1 MHCAHC
7 ATALYVKRKQDR
19 RKFGFINPGFDLTP
33 AFVAAQKRYE
43 INARGSWRSDPSC
56 SLAGSVPEFKM
67 SRSTGNVYLG
77 PLPRK
82 CHTSAILR
90 GQFPVGTHKF
100 VAAYLCLATHDP
112 MTRPTITAEQNA
124 SGTNVRIAGE
134 LLTRSLASVEGA
146 FAALHTNSGTVK
158 IDLSDVEALDTGGA
172 WMVAD
177 LTRRFTAIGAQI
189 QMMGVKPEHAALID
203 TVSQNIPDD
212 PGKLE
217 KPRTFI
223 DWVEHIGEKTV
234 GAWKD
239 TLSILGF
246 LGLTLHR
253 LARTLAMPW
262 RLRRAALF
270 THMEE
275 TGFKALPIVAL
286 MGFLIGVVLAFQ
298 GATQLKQF
306 GAEIFV
312 VELISISVL
321 RELGIL
327 LTAIIVAGRSGSAFT
342 ASIGSMKVQEEID
355 AMRTLG
361 LDPIEVLVV
370 PRVLALLIMLP
381 ILGFVADMAGLF
393 GGALMSWIDLGVSP
407 GMFITRLNENTDVWQ
422 LAVGLIKAPFFALV
436 IGVIACWQAMQVKG
450 SAQSVGQRTTASVV
464 QSIFMVIAIDAL
476 FSIFFSQIGV

>member
-1 MHCAHC
+1 
-7 ATALYVKRKQDR
+7 
-19 RKFGFINPGFDLTP
+19 
-33 AFVAAQKRYE
+33 
-43 INARGSWRSDPSC
+43 
-56 SLAGSVPEFKM
+56 M
-67 SRSTGNVYLG
+67 SS
-77 PLPRK
+77 
-82 CHTSAILR
+82 
-90 GQFPVGTHKF
+90 
-100 VAAYLCLATHDP
+100 
-112 MTRPTITAEQNA
+112 PTISAERE
-124 SGTNVRIAGE
+124 SDGTQIRIAGE
-134 LLTRSLASVEGA
+134 MLTQLLAPVEGP
-146 FAALHTNSGTVK
+146 FAGIQPEGGHVTL
-158 IDLSDVEALDTGGA
+158 DLSDVEALDTSGA
-172 WMVAD
+172 WLVAD
-177 LTRRFTAIGAQI
+177 LAKRFTTAGAQLEFR
-189 QMMGVKPEHAALID
+189 GVQPAHAALIE
-203 TVSQNIPDD
+203 TVSQNIPDH
-212 PGKLE
+212 PGKLAP
-217 KPRTFI
+217 PRNAM
-223 DWVEHIGEKTV
+223 DWVASVGQKTV
-234 GAWKD
+234 GAWND

-253 LARTLAMPW
+253 LGRTLVMPW

-381 ILGFVADMAGLF
+381 ILGFVADIAGLF
-393 GGALMSWIDLGVSP
+393 GGGLMSWIDLGISP
-407 GMFITRLNENTDVWQ
+407 GMFVTRLNESTDVWQ

-476 FSIFFSQIGV
+476 FSIFFSEIGI

>member
-1 MHCAHC
+1 MTKPSIAVEQEGS
-7 ATALYVKRKQDR
+7 AARIIVS
-19 RKFGFINPGFDLTP
+19 GEMLTQSLSSVED
-33 AFVAAQKRYE
+33 AFRDMRPDAA
-43 INARGSWRSDPSC
+43 NVTVD
-56 SLAGSVPEFKM
+56 M
-67 SRSTGNVYLG
+67 SR
-77 PLPRK
+77 
-82 CHTSAILR
+82 
-90 GQFPVGTHKF
+90 
-100 VAAYLCLATHDP
+100 
-112 MTRPTITAEQNA
+112 
-124 SGTNVRIAGE
+124 
-134 LLTRSLASVEGA
+134 
-146 FAALHTNSGTVK
+146 
-158 IDLSDVEALDTGGA
+158 IDALDTGGA
-172 WMVAD
+172 WLIAD
-177 LTRRFTAIGAQI
+177 LANRCSATGATVAFDGLKPAHTA
-189 QMMGVKPEHAALID
+189 LLD
-203 TVSQNIPDD
+203 TVAENIPKDA
-212 PGKLE
+212 PPAETPTGFVPWLE
-217 KPRTFI
+217 NLGRGTA
-223 DWVEHIGEKTV
+223 
-234 GAWKD
+234 GAGRD

-253 LARTLAMPW
+253 LGRSIVMPW
-262 RLRRAALF
+262 RLRRAAVVSQ
-270 THMEE
+270 MEE

-312 VELISISVL
+312 VELISISIL

-381 ILGFVADMAGLF
+381 ILGFVADMAGLI

-407 GMFITRLNENTDVWQ
+407 GMFVTRLKENTGIWN
-422 LAVGLIKAPFFALV
+422 LGVGMIKAPFFALV
-436 IGVIACWQAMQVKG
+436 IGVIACWQAMQVRG

-476 FSIFFSQIGV
+476 FSIFFSEIGV

>member
-1 MHCAHC
+1 
-7 ATALYVKRKQDR
+7 
-19 RKFGFINPGFDLTP
+19 
-33 AFVAAQKRYE
+33 
-43 INARGSWRSDPSC
+43 
-56 SLAGSVPEFKM
+56 M
-67 SRSTGNVYLG
+67 SS
-77 PLPRK
+77 
-82 CHTSAILR
+82 
-90 GQFPVGTHKF
+90 
-100 VAAYLCLATHDP
+100 
-112 MTRPTITAEQNA
+112 PTISAERE
-124 SGTNVRIAGE
+124 SDGTRIRIAGE
-134 LLTRSLASVEGA
+134 MLTQSLAPVEGP
-146 FAALHTNSGTVK
+146 FAGLQPEGGHVTL
-158 IDLSDVEALDTGGA
+158 DLSDVEALDTSGA
-172 WMVAD
+172 WLVAD
-177 LTRRFTAIGAQI
+177 LAKRFKTAGAQLEFR
-189 QMMGVKPEHAALID
+189 GVHPAHAALIE
-203 TVSQNIPDD
+203 TVSQNIPDH
-212 PGKLE
+212 PGKLAP
-217 KPRTFI
+217 PRNAV
-223 DWVEHIGEKTV
+223 DWVASVGQKTV

-253 LARTLAMPW
+253 LGRTLVMPW

-381 ILGFVADMAGLF
+381 ILGFVADLAGLF
-393 GGALMSWIDLGVSP
+393 GGGLMSWIDLGISP
-407 GMFITRLNENTDVWQ
+407 GMFVTRLNESTDVWQ

-476 FSIFFSQIGV
+476 FSIFFSEIGI

>member
-1 MHCAHC
+1 
-7 ATALYVKRKQDR
+7 
-19 RKFGFINPGFDLTP
+19 
-33 AFVAAQKRYE
+33 
-43 INARGSWRSDPSC
+43 
-56 SLAGSVPEFKM
+56 
-67 SRSTGNVYLG
+67 
-77 PLPRK
+77 
-82 CHTSAILR
+82 
-90 GQFPVGTHKF
+90 
-100 VAAYLCLATHDP
+100 
-112 MTRPTITAEQNA
+112 MTRPTITSEHN
-124 SGTNVRIAGE
+124 TNRTHVRIAGE
-134 LLTRSLASVEGA
+134 MLTHSLEAVEHD
-146 FAALHTNSGTVK
+146 FAAIQPSGGDVTM
-158 IDLSDVEALDTGGA
+158 DLSDVEALDTGGA
-172 WMVAD
+172 WLVAD
-177 LTRRFTAIGAQI
+177 LARRFTSDGANLQFE
-189 QMMGVKPEHAALID
+189 GVLPAHAALID
-203 TVSQNIPDD
+203 TVSHNIPDD
-212 PGKLE
+212 PGQLA
-217 KPRTFI
+217 KPRSFA
-223 DWVEHIGEKTV
+223 DWVEHVGRGTF
-234 GAWKD
+234 GAWQD

-253 LARTLAMPW
+253 LVRTFAMPW
-262 RLRRAALF
+262 RLRRAALV

-312 VELISISVL
+312 VELISISIL

-361 LDPIEVLVV
+361 LDPIEVLVI

-407 GMFITRLNENTDVWQ
+407 GMFITRLKENTDVWQ

-436 IGVIACWQAMQVKG
+436 IGVVACWQAMQVKG

>member
-1 MHCAHC
+1 
-7 ATALYVKRKQDR
+7 
-19 RKFGFINPGFDLTP
+19 
-33 AFVAAQKRYE
+33 
-43 INARGSWRSDPSC
+43 
-56 SLAGSVPEFKM
+56 
-67 SRSTGNVYLG
+67 
-77 PLPRK
+77 
-82 CHTSAILR
+82 
-90 GQFPVGTHKF
+90 
-100 VAAYLCLATHDP
+100 
-112 MTRPTITAEQNA
+112 MTRPTITAEREGD
-124 SGTNVRIAGE
+124 GTLVRIAGE
-134 LLTRSLASVEGA
+134 MLTQSLAMVESA
-146 FAALHTNSGTVK
+146 FAGIQPAGGSVTL
-158 IDLSDVEALDTGGA
+158 DLSDVEALDTGGA
-172 WMVAD
+172 WLVAD
-177 LTRRFTAIGAQI
+177 LAKRFTGTGAQLRYK
-189 QMMGVKPEHAALID
+189 GVQPAHAALIE
-203 TVSQNIPDD
+203 TVSHNIPEK
-212 PGKLE
+212 PGKLAE
-217 KPRTFI
+217 PRSFV
-223 DWVEHIGEKTV
+223 DWVADVGQGTV
-234 GAWKD
+234 GSWKD

-253 LARTLAMPW
+253 LGRTLIMPW

-381 ILGFVADMAGLF
+381 ILGFVADIAGLF
-393 GGALMSWIDLGVSP
+393 GGGLMSWIDLGISP
-407 GMFITRLNENTDVWQ
+407 GMFVTRLNESTDVWQ

-476 FSIFFSQIGV
+476 FSIFFSEIGV

>member
-1 MHCAHC
+1 M
-7 ATALYVKRKQDR
+7 ATQ
-19 RKFGFINPGFDLTP
+19 NPGGNRAEVMKRLYPGVKMVDGKPKIEKSADSIRKL
-33 AFVAAQKRYE
+33 VARFAWVAYRRPVKTDTLKPYQE
-43 INARGSWRSDPSC
+43 
-56 SLAGSVPEFKM
+56 LALAE
-67 SRSTGNVYLG
+67 Y
-77 PLPRK
+77 RK
-82 CHTSAILR
+82 SND
-90 GQFPVGTHKF
+90 FNK
-100 VAAYLCLATHDP
+100 
-112 MTRPTITAEQNA
+112 
-124 SGTNVRIAGE
+124 
-134 LLTRSLASVEGA
+134 
-146 FAALHTNSGTVK
+146 ALHAGYRAVLCSPRFLT
-158 IDLSDVEALDTGGA
+158 LVE
-172 WMVAD
+172 
-177 LTRRFTAIGAQI
+177 
-189 QMMGVKPEHAALID
+189 K
-203 TVSQNIPDD
+203 
-212 PGKLE
+212 PGKLDD
-217 KPRTFI
+217 PRGFL
-223 DWVEHIGEKTV
+223 DWVAHVGQGTF

-239 TLSILGF
+239 TLSILEF

-253 LARTLAMPW
+253 LFRTLIMPW
-262 RLRRAALF
+262 RLRKAALV

-275 TGFKALPIVAL
+275 TGVKALPIVAL

-312 VELISISVL
+312 VELISISIL

-361 LDPIEVLVV
+361 LDPIEVLVI

-407 GMFITRLNENTDVWQ
+407 GMFVTRLKENTDVWQ

-436 IGVIACWQAMQVKG
+436 IGVIACWQALQVKG

-476 FSIFFSQIGV
+476 FSIFFSEIGI

>member
-1 MHCAHC
+1 MTTPTISTERA
-7 ATALYVKRKQDR
+7 ADGTRITIS
-19 RKFGFINPGFDLTP
+19 GEMLTQSLSVVEP
-33 AFVAAQKRYE
+33 AFERIQ
-43 INARGSWRSDPSC
+43 
-56 SLAGSVPEFKM
+56 PETGPVIFDM
-67 SRSTGNVYLG
+67 SGV
-77 PLPRK
+77 
-82 CHTSAILR
+82 
-90 GQFPVGTHKF
+90 
-100 VAAYLCLATHDP
+100 D
-112 MTRPTITAEQNA
+112 
-124 SGTNVRIAGE
+124 
-134 LLTRSLASVEGA
+134 
-146 FAALHTNSGTVK
+146 
-158 IDLSDVEALDTGGA
+158 ALDTGGA
-172 WMVAD
+172 WLIAD
-177 LTRRFTAIGAQI
+177 LARKYTQAGADTTFTGLRPA
-189 QMMGVKPEHAALID
+189 HSTLLR
-203 TVSQNIPDD
+203 TVSDNMPDQAGIEA
-212 PGKLE
+212 P
-217 KPRTFI
+217 PRGFVN
-223 DWVEHIGEKTV
+223 WVGHVGQKTV

-253 LARTLAMPW
+253 LARTIVMPW

-270 THMEE
+270 SQMEE
-275 TGFKALPIVAL
+275 TGFKALPIVSL

-361 LDPIEVLVV
+361 LDPIEVLVI

-381 ILGFVADMAGLF
+381 ILGFVADLAGLF

-407 GMFITRLNENTDVWQ
+407 GMFITRLKENTGVWQ
-422 LAVGLIKAPFFALV
+422 LAVGMIKAPFFALV

-450 SAQSVGQRTTASVV
+450 SSESVGQRTTASVV

-476 FSIFFSQIGV
+476 FSIFFSELGV

>member
-1 MHCAHC
+1 M
-7 ATALYVKRKQDR
+7 Q
-19 RKFGFINPGFDLTP
+19 
-33 AFVAAQKRYE
+33 
-43 INARGSWRSDPSC
+43 
-56 SLAGSVPEFKM
+56 
-67 SRSTGNVYLG
+67 TGN
-77 PLPRK
+77 PRTQIAARLNK
-82 CHTSAILR
+82 AIAARNGFPSDTGMTKPSIAVEQEGGTARVIVSGEMLTQSLSAVEDAFR
-90 GQFPVGTHKF
+90 
-100 VAAYLCLATHDP
+100 A
-112 MTRPTITAEQNA
+112 TRPD
-124 SGTNVRIAGE
+124 
-134 LLTRSLASVEGA
+134 
-146 FAALHTNSGTVK
+146 AAHVTVDMSE
-158 IDLSDVEALDTGGA
+158 IDALDTGGA
-172 WMVAD
+172 WLIAD
-177 LTRRFTAIGAQI
+177 LKNRCAAMGATVAFD
-189 QMMGVKPEHAALID
+189 GLKPAHSALLE
-203 TVSQNIPDD
+203 TVSENIPKDI
-212 PGKLE
+212 PAEAPPKGFMPWLE
-217 KPRTFI
+217 SL
-223 DWVEHIGEKTV
+223 GQSTV
-234 GAWKD
+234 GAGRD
-239 TLSILGF
+239 TMSILGF

-253 LARTLAMPW
+253 LGRTMIMPW
-262 RLRRAALF
+262 RLRRAAVVSQ
-270 THMEE
+270 MEE

-361 LDPIEVLVV
+361 LDPIEVLVI

-381 ILGFVADMAGLF
+381 ILGFVADIAGLF

-407 GMFITRLNENTDVWQ
+407 GMFITRLKENTSVWH
-422 LAVGLIKAPFFALV
+422 LAVGLIKAPFFAMV

-476 FSIFFSQIGV
+476 FSIFFSEIGV

>member
-1 MHCAHC
+1 
-7 ATALYVKRKQDR
+7 
-19 RKFGFINPGFDLTP
+19 
-33 AFVAAQKRYE
+33 
-43 INARGSWRSDPSC
+43 
-56 SLAGSVPEFKM
+56 
-67 SRSTGNVYLG
+67 
-77 PLPRK
+77 
-82 CHTSAILR
+82 
-90 GQFPVGTHKF
+90 
-100 VAAYLCLATHDP
+100 
-112 MTRPTITAEQNA
+112 MTRPTITSEHDAD
-124 SGTNVRIAGE
+124 GTRVRIAGQM
-134 LLTRSLASVEGA
+134 LTQSLEAVENA
-146 FAALHTNSGTVK
+146 FGNIQPTGGKVTV
-158 IDLSDVEALDTGGA
+158 DLSGVEALDTGGA
-172 WMVAD
+172 WLVANMAQ
-177 LTRRFTAIGAQI
+177 RFTSNGAELQF
-189 QMMGVKPEHAALID
+189 QGVQPAHAALID
-203 TVSQNIPDD
+203 TVSHNIPDK
-212 PGKLE
+212 PGKVAA
-217 KPRTFI
+217 PRSFVE
-223 DWVEHIGEKTV
+223 WVESVGERTV

-253 LARTLAMPW
+253 LARTVVMPW

-275 TGFKALPIVAL
+275 TGFKALPIIAL

-321 RELGIL
+321 RELGVL

-361 LDPIEVLVV
+361 LDPIEVLVI
-370 PRVLALLIMLP
+370 PRVVALLIMLP
-381 ILGFVADMAGLF
+381 ILAFVADMAGLF

-407 GMFITRLNENTDVWQ
+407 GMFVTRLNENTGVWQ
-422 LAVGLIKAPFFALV
+422 LGVGLIKAPFFALV
-436 IGVIACWQAMQVKG
+436 IGVVACWQAMQVKG

-476 FSIFFSQIGV
+476 FSVFFSQIGV